1 MHTFGSFGW
10 CFLWG
15 FFCVL
20 CALVFTRTLQ
30 RRICITHTYKQIHLY
45 MCVSSLLYQVREQYM
60 GCIDLSAKNSGRE
73 EVPSA
78 PSQLKSQVLNE

>member
-1 MHTFGSFGW
+1 
-10 CFLWG
+10 
-15 FFCVL
+15 
-20 CALVFTRTLQ
+20 
-30 RRICITHTYKQIHLY
+30 